1 MNHWISKYIKSH
13 SDKCHKDQMDEAD
26 CQSISSNS
34 FAKYT
39 LLLEAGGTF
48 SCLENLLDHKT

>member
-1 MNHWISKYIKSH
+1 
-13 SDKCHKDQMDEAD
+13 MDEAD